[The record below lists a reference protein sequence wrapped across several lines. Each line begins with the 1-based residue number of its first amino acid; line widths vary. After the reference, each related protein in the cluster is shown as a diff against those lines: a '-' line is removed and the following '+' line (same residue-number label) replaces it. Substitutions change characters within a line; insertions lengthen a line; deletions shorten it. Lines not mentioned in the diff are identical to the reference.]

1 MGGRQPTP
9 IFIAPTTTETS
20 MLDSLT
26 DFSSVLGP
34 NSILL
39 IVVLA
44 GLEAVLSADNA
55 IALAALVQGIEDKK
69 LQNQALN
76 LGMVAAF
83 VMRMLLI
90 FTATWVVQYWQFE
103 LLGAGYLLWLAI
115 QYFRS
120 AADED
125 GPHHGPRFVNIW
137 QAIPLIA
144 VTDLAFSLD
153 SVTTAIALSSERW
166 VVITGGVIGIIM
178 LRSLAGLFIR
188 WLKEYVHLQDA
199 GYVTVAL
206 VGLRLL
212 VKVFNDQLVPPQWAM
227 ISVIALIF
235 AWGFS
240 ERVPEATD
248 ALPTATAP
256 EISADLNPISPMQ
269 LEVRAH
275 KVETEDVTVH
285 Q

>member
-1 MGGRQPTP
+1 
-9 IFIAPTTTETS
+9 
-20 MLDSLT
+20 MLDFLT
-26 DFSSVLGP
+26 NFSASLGP
-34 NSILL
+34 NSIFLV
-39 IVVLA
+39 VVLA

-55 IALAALVQGIEDKK
+55 IALAALVQGIENEK

-83 VMRMLLI
+83 IMRMLLI

-120 AADED
+120 EADED
-125 GPHHGPRFVNIW
+125 SPHHGPRFSNLW

-153 SVTTAIALSSERW
+153 SVTTAIALSNERW
-166 VVITGGVIGIIM
+166 LVITGGVIGIIM
-178 LRSLAGLFIR
+178 LRALAGLFIR

-212 VKVFNDQLVPPQWAM
+212 IKVFNDSLVPPQWAM
-227 ISVIALIF
+227 ISVIAIIF
-235 AWGFS
+235 IWGFS
-240 ERVPEATD
+240 KRVPEETTEELPSTIAVEAPL
-248 ALPTATAP
+248 ALEQTQPLQTAQP
-256 EISADLNPISPMQ
+256 SESQS
-269 LEVRAH
+269 
-275 KVETEDVTVH
+275 TEAQDFSVH
-285 Q
+285 P

>member
-1 MGGRQPTP
+1 
-9 IFIAPTTTETS
+9 

-26 DFSSVLGP
+26 HISASLGP
-34 NSILL
+34 NAVLL
-39 IVVLA
+39 VVVLA

-55 IALAALVQGIEDKK
+55 IALAALVQGIEDQK
-69 LQNQALN
+69 LQNRALN

-83 VMRMLLI
+83 IMRMLLI

-103 LLGAGYLLWLAI
+103 LLGAGYLLWLAF
-115 QYFRS
+115 QYFTS
-120 AADED
+120 ETDED
-125 GPHHGPRFVNIW
+125 SQHHGPRFSNLW

-153 SVTTAIALSSERW
+153 SVTTAIALSNERW
-166 VVITGGVIGIIM
+166 VVVTGGIIGIIM
-178 LRSLAGLFIR
+178 LRGLAGLFVK

-227 ISVIALIF
+227 ISVIAIIF

-240 ERVPEATD
+240 KRVPV
-248 ALPTATAP
+248 LTAP
-256 EISADLNPISPMQ
+256 ETPVVIVADTPVGLEPESAPEKTSEPQD
-269 LEVRAH
+269 H
-275 KVETEDVTVH
+275 KVQDIAVSK
-285 Q
+285 